1 MRYVYQRAAI
11 LPRSGGFT
19 LVELLV
25 VIAIIGVLIAL
36 LLPAVQAA
44 REAARRSSWL
54 NNLKQLGAAMHN
66 YESSKK
72 EFPQGRN
79 QFPQVVSAPARLLAY
94 VEQASLEELVDP
106 IGTLAVGGQNDAAA
120 KNMVPLLVCP
130 SDPQKGQVPGSAY
143 FGTNYAACNG
153 TGTATDSAG
162 NVTYLTIANGNGVF
176 AQKPIKVFDILD
188 GTSNT
193 AAFSESLI
201 GDGTPIFALPTHAQQ
216 IRMVVLEVPGG
227 SDPTPAACDSGAGVW
242 NSRRGEQWIN
252 GHFGNTLYNHYYVP
266 NPMGKWDC
274 GNGSHNKALSTSRSY
289 HPGGVNL
296 LTCDGAVRFVRE
308 SIALGVWRGLSTR
321 AGGEPAGNF

>member
-1 MRYVYQRAAI
+1 MIHFPRRGVPRG
-11 LPRSGGFT
+11 LPRAFT

-44 REAARRSSWL
+44 RESARRAMCL
-54 NNLKQLGAAMHN
+54 NNLKQFGVAMHN
-66 YESSKK
+66 YESAKK

-79 QFPQVVSAPARLLAY
+79 QWPQVVSAPARLLAY

-106 IGTLAVGGQNDAAA
+106 NGTLTLGGPNDAAA
-120 KNMVPLLVCP
+120 KNLVPLLVCP

-153 TGTATDSAG
+153 TGTITDAAG
-162 NVTYLTIANGNGVF
+162 NVTYPTIAGGNGVF
-176 AQKPIKVFDILD
+176 AQRPVKLAEILD

-201 GDGTPIFALPTHAQQ
+201 GDGAAISAMPTHPQQ
-216 IRMVVLEVPGG
+216 IRLVVLEVPGG
-227 SDPTPAACDSGAGVW
+227 SDPTPAACDGGSGVW
-242 NSRRGEQWIN
+242 NPRRGEQWIN
-252 GHFGNTLYNHYYVP
+252 GHFGHTLYNHYYAP
-266 NPMGKWDC
+266 NPPGKWDC
-274 GNGSHNKALSTSRSY
+274 GNGSHNKALSTARSN

-296 LTCDGAVRFVRE
+296 LLCDGSVRFVRDT
-308 SIALGVWRGLSTR
+308 IALGIWRALSTR
-321 AGGEPAGNF
+321 NGGEPVSVF